1 MPTTGSGK
9 AIASRNATTHGL
21 FSRDVVLPALG
32 EDPTGYA
39 LLGAEGMKRLPPRT
53 LLERHSVEKIAAA
66 SSPITSLDPQALA
79 ASKASEA
86 FATPASPSP
95 APQNWGGG
103 RNNRN
108 LSK

>member
-1 MPTTGSGK
+1 MPTTNSGK
-9 AIASRNATTHGL
+9 AIASRNARTHGRL
-21 FSRDVVLPALG
+21 SCDVVLPALG

-39 LLGAEGMKRLPPRT
+39 LLEAEWMKHLPPRT

>member
-1 MPTTGSGK
+1 MPTTNSGK
-9 AIASRNATTHGL
+9 AIASRNARNHGR
-21 FSRDVVLPALG
+21 FSCDVVLPALG
-32 EDPTGYA
+32 EDPPDYKQVAATW
-39 LLGAEGMKRLPPRT
+39 LIHFPSKT
-53 LLERHSVEKIAAA
+53 LLDRHCIEKIAAA